1 MTPFV
6 GVMIIPTGIGAKIG
20 GHAGDATVAAKLLAG
35 VCDTLI
41 VHPNVVNAADL
52 NEMPANALY
61 VEGSMLDR
69 FLRGEIF
76 LRPVR
81 SNRILVVCNELH
93 NSTVNCIAAARTLLG
108 ADIKVVALDRPLTM
122 KSEIRHGIA
131 GGSADGIGELCAQF
145 SGAGFDFDAMAIHT
159 AINVDTE
166 VALTYLREGGV
177 NPWGGVEAK
186 VSRYVSAELGIP
198 VAHAPIETNPAF
210 DEIVI
215 PELAAELISGSMLF
229 SVLKGLHKAPR
240 ISIEPGPFDLSVDH
254 INVMVSPVCW
264 GAPHRACEQADI
276 PVVIIESNTTNCPPR
291 GDIKAIS
298 VRSYMEAA
306 GALVALREGISIGD
320 QT

>member
-1 MTPFV
+1 MMPFI

-81 SNRILVVCNELH
+81 SNRILVVCNEQH
-93 NSTVNCIAAARTLLG
+93 NSTINCAAAARTLLG
-108 ADIKVVALDRPLTM
+108 LDIRVAKIDHPLIM
-122 KSEIRHGIA
+122 KSEIVDGIA
-131 GGSADGIGELCAQF
+131 SGSAIGIDQLIWQL
-145 SGAGFDFDAMAIHT
+145 SGDHRFGDFDAVAIHT
-159 AINVDTE
+159 EIEVDRELADSYLIN
-166 VALTYLREGGV
+166 GGV
-177 NPWGGVEAK
+177 NPWGGVEAL
-186 VSRYVSAELGIP
+186 VSRQISAELGVP
-198 VAHAPIETNPAF
+198 VAHAPVETNAAF

-215 PELAAELISGSMLF
+215 PEVAAELISGSMLF

-240 ISIEPGPFDLSVDH
+240 ISTDPGPFDLSVDH
-254 INVMVSPVCW
+254 VDALVSPMCW
-264 GAPHRACEQADI
+264 GVPHRACREADI
-276 PVVIIESNTTNCPPR
+276 PIIMVTENTTNCVIRDEIEAP
-291 GDIKAIS
+291 G
-298 VRSYMEAA
+298 VRSYLEAA
-306 GALVALREGISIGD
+306 GALVAIREGIKVL
-320 QT
+320 